1 MRAHAFNLEDCLIVY
16 GADGQASRI
25 ARRFDQNND
34 AQDIC
39 ALGIAAF
46 TDDRSVHA
54 DHWEIHPA
62 GDEILCV
69 LEGRL
74 LARLEGE
81 GVVEEAVIE
90 AGQALIV
97 PRGRWHRLQVLE
109 PGRLLFATPR
119 PGSRLR
125 QLSDGDRS
133 GHPDQV
139 TERHRP

>member
-1 MRAHAFNLEDCLIVY
+1 MRSRAFSLEDCLIAY
-16 GADGQASRI
+16 GADRRASRI
-25 ARRFDQNND
+25 PRRFDRND
-34 AQDIC
+34 DALDIC
-39 ALGIAAF
+39 AFGIAAV

-69 LEGRL
+69 LDGRV
-74 LARLEGE
+74 LARVEGD
-81 GVVEEAVIE
+81 GAVEEAVIE

-97 PRGRWHRLQVLE
+97 PRGCWHRLQVLE

-125 QLSDGDRS
+125 PVEGDR
-133 GHPDQV
+133 Q
-139 TERHRP
+139 